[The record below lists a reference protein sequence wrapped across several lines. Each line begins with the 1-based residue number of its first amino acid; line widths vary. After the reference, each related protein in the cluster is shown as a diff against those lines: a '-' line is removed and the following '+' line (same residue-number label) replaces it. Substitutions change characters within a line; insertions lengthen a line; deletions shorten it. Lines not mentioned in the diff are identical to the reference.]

1 MTRFT
6 SVSLNNAYTHSRADS
21 SPWEESAAKAISI
34 LPGGSQKFWGV
45 PFDLGSEGADGP
57 GLIVV
62 GAEGSE
68 DAIDLLVEG
77 TATHLVFAHICD
89 SRARTTVAG
98 QSSDYPNP
106 AVTAPGEHLAD
117 YVIVLR
123 RRQRGASP
131 RSPQVRS

>member
-6 SVSLNNAYTHSRADS
+6 SVSLNNAYTHSRSDS

-45 PFDLGSEGADGP
+45 PFDLGSDDDGM

-62 GAEGSE
+62 GEEGSE
-68 DAIDLLVEG
+68 DAVDLSVEG
-77 TATHLVFAHICD
+77 AATHLVFAHICD
-89 SRARTTVAG
+89 SRAHTTVAG

-106 AVTAPGEHLAD
+106 AVTAPANT
-117 YVIVLR
+117 
-123 RRQRGASP
+123 SP
-131 RSPQVRS
+131 TT